1 MFFSFDGV
9 DGSGKSTQVALFA
22 EWLRCEGY
30 SVTVCRDPGSTSL
43 GEAVRKILLDRSS
56 LVIGPTSEM
65 LLYMAARAQ
74 MVDEI
79 IEPALAAGHVVI
91 ADRYLLANV
100 VYQGHA
106 GGVNASDI
114 WKVGAVATRG
124 RMPDLTFMLDLPD
137 DAAQARLTRE
147 LDRMES
153 RGADFRRRLRA
164 GYHAEAMRDINRILV
179 IDASHSIEEIQE
191 QIRHAA
197 QQRLDLSGL
206 KKAAP

>member
-74 MVDEI
+74 LVEEVI
-79 IEPALAAGHVVI
+79 SPALAAGRTVVS
-91 ADRYLLANV
+91 DRFLLSNV
-100 VYQGHA
+100 VYQGYA
-106 GGVNASDI
+106 GGLDPAEI
-114 WKVGAVATRG
+114 AATG
-124 RMPDLTFMLDLPD
+124 LIATAGLLPD
-137 DAAQARLTRE
+137 VSLVLDVSEEVALSRMQRP
-147 LDRMES
+147 LDRIED
-153 RGADFRRRLRA
+153 RGAEFRAALRNGYLVEARRSPERVVIVDASQSVDQVQAELQRIALRA
-164 GYHAEAMRDINRILV
+164 LAAKG
-179 IDASHSIEEIQE
+179 AS
-191 QIRHAA
+191 
-197 QQRLDLSGL
+197 
-206 KKAAP
+206 

>member
-9 DGSGKSTQVALFA
+9 DGSGKSTQIALFA
-22 EWLRCEGY
+22 DWLREEGY
-30 SVTVCRDPGSTSL
+30 PVEVCRDPGSTSL
-43 GEAVRKILLDRSS
+43 GEAVRKILLDRSQ

-79 IEPALAAGHVVI
+79 IEPALAAGKVVV

-106 GGVNASDI
+106 GGVAVGEI

-124 RMPDLTFMLDLPD
+124 RMPDLTFLLDLPD
-137 DAAQARLTRE
+137 DAAQARLHRE

-153 RGADFRRRLRA
+153 RGSDFRRRLRA
-164 GYHAEAMRDINRILV
+164 GYHAEAMRDVNRILV
-179 IDASHSIEEIQE
+179 LDASQSIEAVQE

-197 QQRLDLSGL
+197 AQRLPGIGRGG
-206 KKAAP
+206 AAS